1 MMQAENFFSNDEKT
15 RISEA
20 IKEVERH
27 TSGEVA
33 VMVVDQSDKY
43 PEAIVL
49 GGVLLGCL
57 GSLLITDLFFFDSL
71 WHFLPL
77 GFGLGLLAGILLSK
91 LPQGKRPFISKA
103 VLEERVRDRAL
114 RAFYEQQLYKTRD
127 NTGVLFFLSLF
138 EHKVWVLADEGIY
151 QKIDQEELNAY
162 ALEVAASVKQG
173 KAAEGLCREIA
184 GIGEILAHHFPI
196 KDDDRNELSNE
207 VRTG

>member
-1 MMQAENFFSNDEKT
+1 MMQADNFFSNDEKT

-20 IKEVERH
+20 IKEVETN

-43 PEAIVL
+43 PEAIML
-49 GGVLLGCL
+49 GGILLGCL
-57 GSLLITDLFFFDSL
+57 GSLLITDIFFLDSL

-77 GFGLGLLAGILLSK
+77 AFGLALLSGILLNK
-91 LPQGKRPFISKA
+91 LPQGKLPFISRT

-151 QKIDQEELNAY
+151 QKIDQKELNGY

-184 GIGEILAHHFPI
+184 RIGKILAHHFPI
-196 KDDDRNELSNE
+196 KDDDSNELSNE
-207 VRTG
+207 VITG